1 MYRRRHAWLAC
12 FGALA
17 LALSA
22 CGTDETTDDGQ
33 TEPATEADESTDEP
47 DADADVDTEEADEE
61 QAASGDDPVT
71 LEIAANAI
79 RGGKNDVEAVW
90 IEDYV
95 IPTFEQMM
103 ADEGRDVTV
112 EFVGRGVDDENFK
125 AQIALDLASG
135 TGADIMNIDGI
146 WVGEFVTADYLQP
159 LEDVVGPEVNDWD
172 GWEQIPEAVQA
183 NMSFEDNRY
192 GIPAGTDG
200 RVMYF
205 NRDLFEQAGLPADW
219 EPTSWDE
226 ILEAAQTLESELP
239 DVTPLQ
245 INAGTAMGEATTMQG
260 FLPLLSGTG
269 ARVYDESSGLWLGDT
284 EELREVLQFYADV
297 YDGGL
302 GDTDLQIQSDG
313 RDRSFEA
320 FADGQVAI
328 LAEGDYFWRG
338 VVNPDGG
345 IAPMDDRD
353 EVVGYARIP
362 AQSPGAG
369 VNDQDFVSMSGGGGR
384 VLNPSTA
391 HPAEAWEL
399 LAFMNSEEAVLE
411 FVAAEPRI
419 TQRLDVNEATLAD
432 DEHLSYISSEVLP
445 ITLYRPGLA
454 EYPEVSALLQAATE
468 TVVMG
473 GSPEEAAATY
483 RSSLEAVVGADAISG
498 D

>member
-1 MYRRRHAWLAC
+1 MYRRPHAWVTCL
-12 FGALA
+12 GALA

-22 CGTDETTDDGQ
+22 CGTDETTDDDQ
-33 TEPATEADESTDEP
+33 TDTATEADEPTAEP
-47 DADADVDTEEADEE
+47 DDDVDTEDADEE
-61 QAASGDDPVT
+61 QAAPSGDPVT

-146 WVGEFVTADYLQP
+146 WVGEFVTAGYLEP
-159 LEDVVGPEVNDWD
+159 LEDLVGPEVNDWE
-172 GWEQIPEAVQA
+172 GWEQIPDAVQA
-183 NMSFEDNRY
+183 NMRFEDNQY

-200 RVMYF
+200 RVLYF
-205 NRDLFEQAGLPADW
+205 NRDLFEQAGLPSDW
-219 EPTSWDE
+219 EPASWDE
-226 ILEAAQTLESELP
+226 ILETAQTLQSELP

-260 FLPLLSGTG
+260 FLPLLAGTG
-269 ARVYDESSGLWLGDT
+269 ARIYDESSGMWLGDT
-284 EELREVLQFYADV
+284 AEMREVLQFYADV
-297 YDGGL
+297 YQSGL

-320 FADGQVAI
+320 FANGEIAI

-345 IAPMDDRD
+345 IAPMDDRE

-369 VNDQDFVSMSGGGGR
+369 VNGQDFVSMSGGSGR

-391 HPAEAWEL
+391 HPTEAWEL

-411 FVAAEPRI
+411 FVASEPRI

-432 DEHLSYISSEVLP
+432 DEHLSFISSDVLP

-454 EYPEVSALLQAATE
+454 EYPEVSALVQAATE
-468 TVVMG
+468 TVVLG
-473 GSPEEAAATY
+473 GSPEDAAAAY